1 MDEWENWETVS
12 IEAELDKLRDE
23 REEKEKS
30 APATGATGATG
41 KKSGCG
47 KMLLMLIIGLLL
59 FRLVAE
65 LFSLFFQT

>member
-1 MDEWENWETVS
+1 MDDWENWETVS

-30 APATGATGATG
+30 APATGATG

-47 KMLLMLIIGLLL
+47 KLLL
-59 FRLVAE
+59 YFILGILLVRILGE
-65 LFSLFFQT
+65 FLMIIFGH